1 MRVRTIL
8 ATAALVTA
16 SVIGGASTAAADG
29 EPGAGA
35 SGSPVNSPGT
45 VSAPSSRCR
54 SRCPSPCART
64 PPALSA
70 SATPADD
77 P

>member
-45 VSAPSSRCR
+45 VSAPLIQV
-54 SRCPSPCART
+54 PEQMPV
-64 PPALSA
+64 ALCKNAA
-70 SATPADD
+70 SLVGLGNAC
-77 P
+77 